1 MSIGNVMTLHYRQFV
16 EPENSTQKKL
26 QNSVYYL
33 FLVTSMTYFSIST
46 ETRLLDTKEL
56 ER

>member
-1 MSIGNVMTLHYRQFV
+1 MTLHYRQFV